1 MSKTGFITLRKT
13 LRIAVITEA
22 GTGLA
27 LLLGPSLVS
36 TWLLGI
42 VGSDMTN
49 LFARFFG
56 FALLALSAACWPG
69 MPGSE
74 SKSSAFRAMLFYNSV
89 AASYIA
95 YLGLFVSSGLLLWPS
110 VAFHIAVTVLLV
122 SSWRDERQIKAGS
135 RQPVDL
141 PCRRSTS
148 GGRFGSPPL

>member
-1 MSKTGFITLRKT
+1 MSETGFITLRKI

-42 VGSDMTN
+42 VGTDVTN

-74 SKSSAFRAMLFYNSV
+74 SNSPAFRGMLFYNAV
-89 AASYIA
+89 AALYIA
-95 YLGLFVSSGLLLWPS
+95 YLGLFVSSGLLLWPA
-110 VAFHIAVTVLLV
+110 VALHAAVTILLV
-122 SSWRDERQIKAGS
+122 RSWRDERQVKAGS
-135 RQPVDL
+135 R
-141 PCRRSTS
+141 
-148 GGRFGSPPL
+148 